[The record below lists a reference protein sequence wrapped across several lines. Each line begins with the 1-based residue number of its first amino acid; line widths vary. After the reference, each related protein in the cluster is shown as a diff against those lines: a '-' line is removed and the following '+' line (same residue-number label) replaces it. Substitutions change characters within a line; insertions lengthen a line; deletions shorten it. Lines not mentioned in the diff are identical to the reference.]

1 MMDGD
6 LSWGGEPTIECTDD
20 VLNCAPETGTIL
32 LISITPI
39 NSRKKGKKKEK
50 KPSLIQERVIFIAF
64 KKWGKV
70 KEKEGWEIFNDS
82 GMQITGFEIYL
93 RKNLRFVKIFY

>member
-39 NSRKKGKKKEK
+39 NSRKKGKKK
-50 KPSLIQERVIFIAF
+50 R
-64 KKWGKV
+64 
-70 KEKEGWEIFNDS
+70 KETKSHSRKGN
-82 GMQITGFEIYL
+82 IYS
-93 RKNLRFVKIFY
+93 F